1 MISVV
6 PLEDDEELL
15 ALSGLPV
22 LADLLDNL
30 QELGEIQAVLG
41 FRFRLVDNRL
51 HHRPLPLRLRHQSEV
66 LHQEEDLCRTQM
78 AALVGVV
85 LEEHV
90 MQMNDVT
97 PEGFEH
103 VVVEHEEVLDLVLP
117 ASHRAQQLLPAAVHD
132 RLEAGQVHLVA
143 AIGGLVPH
151 LPRIQARHSHH
162 GKALPSGE
170 EAGSVGIELVQ
181 QVELPSQLAV
191 PHLREASPHTR
202 DNLQGKLVQVDAV
215 ALLRTDPPHGR
226 LLVGPRAAKADLP
239 AATCRF

>member
-103 VVVEHEEVLDLVLP
+103 VVVEHEEVL
-117 ASHRAQQLLPAAVHD
+117 
-132 RLEAGQVHLVA
+132 VA